1 MPDRKI
7 SETLRAVSQQM
18 RPMCMAISE
27 VLAREAKATDPLMVT
42 LIVWGTENDQGWVQ
56 YASNAERASVIAS
69 LEELLG
75 NLKRDQSADAPPVP
89 LHERQ

>member
-7 SETLRAVSQQM
+7 SPTLRNVSQQM
-18 RPMCMAISE
+18 RPMTMAISD
-27 VLAREAKATDPLMVT
+27 VLTREAKAKHPLMIS
-42 LIVWGTENDQGWVQ
+42 LIVWGTESDQGWVQ
-56 YASNAERASVIAS
+56 YASNATRADVIKS

-75 NLKRDQSADAPPVP
+75 NLRRDEAAEAPPVP